1 MTVRMIFDGAIVVS
15 LYLLFAGH
23 NQPGG
28 GFVGGLV
35 AAGAI
40 ALRYVSGGVDE
51 VRATERWRP
60 WTYLAVGLGVSAT
73 TAALPVLAGRP
84 VLDQGAV
91 GASIPLLGKVKLTSA
106 TVFDIGVY
114 LIVIGVIL
122 MIVEGLGGDPEEE
135 R

>member
-1 MTVRMIFDGAIVVS
+1 MIFDGAIVVS